1 MNPFR
6 LSLRAVVALLLP
18 AALLSLLPDHAAAAG
33 VRWTE
38 GSFQAALDQAKAQG
52 KPVLLDLYATWCGP
66 CHKLDAE
73 VFPTEEVASIT
84 DGMIAMR
91 IDAESEV
98 GIPLVERYHVV
109 GYPTVLLL
117 RGDGTEI
124 DRVFGFLPA
133 TEFANA
139 LTDDLSGKGTL
150 EALREQVKAAPDDLE
165 LLFDFG
171 FRASV
176 RGLANEAEVALQTV
190 IQRAKGSATGLDR
203 RALMVLGKYHFLRG
217 SKQYAKAVE
226 TFIRIERDFPGSSE
240 ASEARV
246 QTVVAY
252 LKAGNGPAAA
262 AAAER
267 AFAAEPDAGT
277 ANAIAWFYF
286 RERRE
291 LETGIA
297 IARRGLELAP
307 KDAGLR
313 DTLAELLAAN
323 GDLHGAATESARA
336 QADEPTDPYY
346 AKQANR
352 FAAAA
357 AAAP

>member
-1 MNPFR
+1 MTQPFANSR
-6 LSLRAVVALLLP
+6 LFKTALLVAALAGFLP
-18 AALLSLLPDHAAAAG
+18 APAVAGG

-38 GSFQAALDQAKAQG
+38 ATFEAALAQAKATNR
-52 KPVLLDLYATWCGP
+52 PLLLDLYATWCGP
-66 CHKLDAE
+66 CHRLDAE
-73 VFPTEEVASIT
+73 VFPSETVAAVT
-84 DGMIAMR
+84 DGMVAMR
-91 IDAESEV
+91 IDAESEA

-124 DRVFGFLPA
+124 DRIFGFLPA
-133 TEFANA
+133 DDFAAA
-139 LTDDLSGKGTL
+139 LSDDLSGKGTL
-150 EALREQVKAAPDDLE
+150 EALREQSKAAPDDLE
-165 LLFDFG
+165 LRFEFG

-176 RGLANEAEVALQTV
+176 RGLTDEAFAALDEVVT
-190 IQRAKGSATGLDR
+190 RSKGSASGLDR
-203 RALMVLGKYHFLRG
+203 RALMVLAKYHYLRG
-217 SKQYAKAVE
+217 SKDYAKAIE
-226 TFIRIERDFPGSSE
+226 TFARIERDFAGSNE

-252 LKAGNGPAAA
+252 LKAGDAKAAA

-286 RERRE
+286 REKKE
-291 LETGIA
+291 FATGIS

-313 DTLAELLAAN
+313 DTLAELLAAS
-323 GDLHGAATESARA
+323 GDLAGAAAEAARA
-336 QADEPTDPYY
+336 QSHEPNDPYY
-346 AKQANR
+346 AKQAKR
-352 FAAAA
+352 FAEAAAA
-357 AAAP
+357 AH

>member
-1 MNPFR
+1 MSPIR
-6 LSLRAVVALLLP
+6 LSQRAILALLLPVALLLLP
-18 AALLSLLPDHAAAAG
+18 AASASAAG
-33 VRWTE
+33 VRWTD
-38 GSFQAALDQAKAQG
+38 GSFEAALAQAKAEG

-73 VFPTEEVASIT
+73 VFPAEEVANIT
-84 DGMIAMR
+84 DGMVAMR
-91 IDAESEV
+91 IDAESEA

-117 RGDGTEI
+117 RADGTEI
-124 DRVFGFLPA
+124 DRIFGFLPA
-133 TEFANA
+133 KEFATA

-176 RGLANEAEVALQTV
+176 RGLASEAEVALQTV
-190 IQRAKGSATGLDR
+190 IQRAKGSAAGLDR
-203 RALMVLGKYHFLRG
+203 RALMVLAKYHYLRG

-226 TFIRIERDFPGSSE
+226 TFVRIEREFPGSGE

-252 LKAGNGPAAA
+252 LKAGNAPAAT

-286 RERRE
+286 REKRE
-291 LETGIA
+291 FATGIS

-323 GDLHGAATESARA
+323 GELKAAASEAARA
-336 QADEPTDPYY
+336 QADQPTDPYY
-346 AKQANR
+346 AKQATR

>member
-6 LSLRAVVALLLP
+6 LSQRAILALLLPVALLLLPP
-18 AALLSLLPDHAAAAG
+18 ASASAAG

-38 GSFQAALDQAKAQG
+38 GSFEAALAKAKAEG

-73 VFPTEEVASIT
+73 VFPAEEVANIT
-84 DGMIAMR
+84 DGMVAMR
-91 IDAESEV
+91 IDAESEA

-117 RGDGTEI
+117 RADGTEI
-124 DRVFGFLPA
+124 DRIFGFLPA
-133 TEFANA
+133 PAFATA

-150 EALREQVKAAPDDLE
+150 EALRDQVKAAPDDLE

-190 IQRAKGSATGLDR
+190 IQRAKGSAAGLDR
-203 RALMVLGKYHFLRG
+203 RALMVLAKYHYLRG

-226 TFIRIERDFPGSSE
+226 TFVVIEREFAGSGE

-252 LKAGNGPAAA
+252 LKAGNAPAAA

-286 RERRE
+286 REKRE
-291 LETGIA
+291 FATGIS

-323 GDLHGAATESARA
+323 GEHKAAATESARA

-346 AKQANR
+346 AKQATR

>member
-1 MNPFR
+1 MFQPLVSVR
-6 LSLRAVVALLLP
+6 LLAVALLCAALAGLLP
-18 AALLSLLPDHAAAAG
+18 APASAAG

-38 GSFQAALDQAKAQG
+38 GSFEAALELAKASG
-52 KPVLLDLYATWCGP
+52 KPLLIDLYATWCGP

-73 VFPTEEVASIT
+73 VFPTE
-84 DGMIAMR
+84 
-91 IDAESEV
+91 SEA

-124 DRVFGFLPA
+124 DRIFGFLPA
-133 TEFANA
+133 TEFAAA

-176 RGLANEAEVALQTV
+176 RGLANESEVALQTV
-190 IQRAKGSATGLDR
+190 IQRAKGSATDLDR

-226 TFIRIERDFPGSSE
+226 TFVRIERDFPDSNE

-286 RERRE
+286 REKRE

-323 GDLHGAATESARA
+323 GDHAAAATESARA
-336 QADEPTDPYY
+336 QADQPTDPYY
-346 AKQANR
+346 AKQAAR
-352 FAAAA
+352 FAEAA